1 MASGAGEGFFGFVG
15 ESEAA
20 RRLVAVLDRVRRTEL
35 SVLIEGAAGTGRDL
49 VARLLH
55 DHGPRAGRPFVA
67 LHCGAM
73 PGGLVDS
80 ALFGHSRGAFTGA
93 VEARR
98 GAFEAADGGTLYLD
112 DVGSLSREAQPRL
125 LRVLSDGRVQPV
137 GSSEARLVD
146 VRVVASVREG
156 EGALL
161 REDLLFRLAAV
172 RVRLPSLSERGA
184 DVPALVRHFVARH
197 GAAAGGRGFSEAA
210 LAALC
215 RARLAG
221 EVRQLEAIVRAALA
235 LSDGPEVDED
245 LVLSL
250 VMEQPGRS
258 SGEGVKGRIQTLAE
272 VEREAV
278 AAALAHFKGNKKRT
292 AEALGIDRSTL
303 YAKLRLH
310 GLLAR
315 P

>member
-1 MASGAGEGFFGFVG
+1 M
-15 ESEAA
+15 
-20 RRLVAVLDRVRRTEL
+20 
-35 SVLIEGAAGTGRDL
+35 
-49 VARLLH
+49 
-55 DHGPRAGRPFVA
+55 
-67 LHCGAM
+67 
-73 PGGLVDS
+73 
-80 ALFGHSRGAFTGA
+80 
-93 VEARR
+93 
-98 GAFEAADGGTLYLD
+98 
-112 DVGSLSREAQPRL
+112 Q
-125 LRVLSDGRVQPV
+125 
-137 GSSEARLVD
+137 
-146 VRVVASVREG
+146 
-156 EGALL
+156 
-161 REDLLFRLAAV
+161 
-172 RVRLPSLSERGA
+172 
-184 DVPALVRHFVARH
+184 
-197 GAAAGGRGFSEAA
+197 
-210 LAALC
+210 
-215 RARLAG
+215 
-221 EVRQLEAIVRAALA
+221 AALA